1 MDKEKDKNLNTETS
15 PFGSPGRHGHD
26 SSRFYDSKLY
36 EDLRKGEKVSDRETP
51 LPEEFQNRVLHQSSE
66 DMSHLPDESVHL
78 MITSPPY
85 NVSKEYDEDLSLDE
99 HLSMLLQV
107 WRETYRVLVPG
118 GRACINVANL
128 GRKPY
133 IPLHIFIIEQ
143 MLSLG
148 FLMRGEIIWDKAASA
163 SPSTAWGSWLSASN
177 PVLRDVHEYIL
188 VFCKTGF
195 RRPKGDRENTIQK
208 EDFLEWTKS
217 VWSFPAVQAR
227 KIGHP
232 APFPLE
238 LPHRCIQLYSY
249 KGDVVLDPFAGSG
262 TTCLA
267 AKQDERIFVGYET
280 NEEYCQLAI
289 NRLKN
294 HEN

>member
-1 MDKEKDKNLNTETS
+1 MDKDKNLHTETS
-15 PFGSPGRHGHD
+15 PFGSPGRHSHD

-36 EDLRKGEKVSDRETP
+36 DDLQKGKKVPDRETP
-51 LPEEFQNRVLHQSSE
+51 LPEEVQNRVQHQSSA
-66 DMSHLPDESVHL
+66 DMSQLPDESVHL

-99 HLSMLLQV
+99 YLSMLHRV

-188 VFCKTGF
+188 VFSKTGF

-232 APFPLE
+232 APFPIE

-249 KGDVVLDPFAGSG
+249 KRDVVLDPFAGSG